1 MKDLVSGEADRSE
14 RLQKFWGALR
24 GCKLT
29 TSEIMLVSSVV
40 LLCLLA
46 TVSGGKTL
54 SSHASILADNS
65 ANLAF
70 SLYHNLAKEKDI
82 ENILISPVVVASSL
96 GLVALGGKS
105 NTASQVKTVLSAT
118 TVKDEQLHS
127 GLSELLTEVSNSTA
141 RNVTWKISNRLY
153 GPSTVSFVDNFLKSS
168 KKHYNYEHSKINFR
182 DKRSAVKA
190 INAWA
195 SKSTDGKLPEVTKD
209 VEKTD
214 GAMIIN
220 AMFYKPHWDEQFHH
234 KMVDNRGFL
243 VHRSYTV
250 SVPMMHRT
258 GIYGFFDDTTN
269 NLLVLDM
276 ALAHKMSSVVFIMP
290 YHVESLER
298 VEKLLTRQQLN
309 TWISKM
315 EQRSVAVS
323 LPKVS
328 VEVSHN
334 LQKHFAELGLT
345 EAVDKAKADLSNI
358 SGKKDLYLSN
368 VFHASA
374 MEWDTEGN
382 PPDTSIIGSD
392 KLKNP
397 KLFYAD
403 HPFIFLVKDK
413 KTNSI
418 LFMGRLVRPKGD
430 KMRDEL

>member
-1 MKDLVSGEADRSE
+1 VYPSLKTM
-14 RLQKFWGALR
+14 
-24 GCKLT
+24 
-29 TSEIMLVSSVV
+29 SVQYLI

-46 TVSGGKTL
+46 TTSADKSL
-54 SSHASILADNS
+54 STHATSLAENS
-65 ANLAF
+65 ATLAF
-70 SLYHNLAKEKDI
+70 NLYQNIAKEKDI

-105 NTASQVKTVLSAT
+105 NTASQVKTILSASE
-118 TVKDEQLHS
+118 VKDEHLHA

-141 RNVTWKISNRLY
+141 RNVTWKISNRFY
-153 GPSTVSFVDNFLKSS
+153 GPSSVSFVDNFLKSS
-168 KKHYNYEHSKINFR
+168 KKHYNCEHSKINFR

-190 INAWA
+190 INEWA
-195 SKSTDGKLPEVTKD
+195 SRSTDGKLPEVTKD

-243 VHRSYTV
+243 VHRSFTV

-269 NLLVLDM
+269 QLFVLEM
-276 ALAHKMSSVVFIMP
+276 PLAYKMSSVVLIMP
-290 YHVESLER
+290 YHVEALER
-298 VEKLLTRQQLN
+298 VEKLLTRQQLT

-315 EQRSVAVS
+315 EQRAVAVS
-323 LPKVS
+323 LPKVAM
-328 VEVSHN
+328 EVSHN
-334 LQKHFAELGLT
+334 LQKNLAELGLT
-345 EAVDKAKADLSNI
+345 EAVDKSKADLSNI

-382 PPDTSIIGSD
+382 PPDSSIYNSD

-403 HPFIFLVKDK
+403 HPFVFVVKDN

>member
-1 MKDLVSGEADRSE
+1 
-14 RLQKFWGALR
+14 
-24 GCKLT
+24 
-29 TSEIMLVSSVV
+29 MLVLNVL

-46 TVSGGKTL
+46 TVSANKTL
-54 SSHASILADNS
+54 SSIATTLADNS
-65 ANLAF
+65 ATLAF
-70 SLYHNLAKEKDI
+70 NLYQNMAKDKDI

-105 NTASQVKTVLSAT
+105 NTASQVKTVLSAAS
-118 TVKDEQLHS
+118 VKDEQLHS
-127 GLSELLTEVSNSTA
+127 GLSELLTEVSNPKA
-141 RNVTWKISNRLY
+141 RNVTWKISNRFY
-153 GPSTVSFVDNFLKSS
+153 GPSSVSFVDDFLKSS
-168 KKHYNYEHSKINFR
+168 KKHYNYDHSKINFR

-190 INAWA
+190 INDWA

-220 AMFYKPHWDEQFHH
+220 AMFYKPHWNEQFHH

-243 VHRSYTV
+243 VHRSFTV

-258 GIYGFFDDTTN
+258 GIYGFLDDTTN
-269 NLLVLDM
+269 KLLVLEM
-276 ALAHKMSSVVFIMP
+276 PLAHKMSSLVLIMP

-309 TWISKM
+309 TWVSAM
-315 EQRSVAVS
+315 EQKAVAIS

-328 VEVSHN
+328 MEVSHN
-334 LQKHFAELGLT
+334 LQKHLAELGLT

-382 PPDTSIIGSD
+382 PPDTSIFGTD
-392 KLKNP
+392 QLKNP

-403 HPFIFLVKDK
+403 HPFVFLVKDN

-418 LFMGRLVRPKGD
+418 LFMGRLIRPKGD

>member
-1 MKDLVSGEADRSE
+1 
-14 RLQKFWGALR
+14 
-24 GCKLT
+24 
-29 TSEIMLVSSVV
+29 MLLSSVV

-46 TVSGGKTL
+46 TINANKTL
-54 SSHASILADNS
+54 SSHATILADNS
-65 ANLAF
+65 ATLALN
-70 SLYHNLAKEKDI
+70 LYHNMAKEKDM
-82 ENILISPVVVASSL
+82 ENILISPVVVATSL

-105 NTASQVKTVLSAT
+105 DTASQVKTILNAAN
-118 TVKDEQLHS
+118 VKDEHLHS

-153 GPSTVSFVDNFLKSS
+153 GPSSVSFVDDFLKSS
-168 KKHYNYEHSKINFR
+168 KKHYKCEHSKINFR

-190 INAWA
+190 INDWA

-209 VEKTD
+209 VERTD

-220 AMFYKPHWDEQFHH
+220 AMFYKPHWDQQFHH
-234 KMVDNRGFL
+234 KMVDNRGFM

-258 GIYGFFDDTTN
+258 GIYGFYDDETN
-269 NLLVLDM
+269 SLSVLEM
-276 ALAHKMSSVVFIMP
+276 PLAHKMSSIVYIMP
-290 YHVESLER
+290 YHVDSLEG
-298 VEKLLTRQQLN
+298 VEKLLTRKQLE
-309 TWISKM
+309 TWTGKL
-315 EQRSVAVS
+315 EQRAVAVS

-328 VEVSHN
+328 MEVSHN
-334 LQKHFAELGLT
+334 LQKHLADLGLT
-345 EAVDKAKADLSNI
+345 EAVDKTKADLSKI

-382 PPDTSIIGSD
+382 PPDSTVYGTD
-392 KLKNP
+392 QMKNP

-403 HPFIFLVKDK
+403 HPFVFLVKDN

-418 LFMGRLVRPKGD
+418 LFIGRLVRPKGD

>member
-1 MKDLVSGEADRSE
+1 
-14 RLQKFWGALR
+14 
-24 GCKLT
+24 
-29 TSEIMLVSSVV
+29 MLVSSVV

-46 TVSGGKTL
+46 TVSGDKAL

-65 ANLAF
+65 ANFAF
-70 SLYHNLAKEKDI
+70 NLYHNLAKEKDI
-82 ENILISPVVVASSL
+82 ENIVISPVVVASSL

-153 GPSTVSFVDNFLKSS
+153 GPSSVSFVDNFLKSS
-168 KKHYNYEHSKINFR
+168 KKHYNCEHSKINFR

-190 INAWA
+190 INDWA

-315 EQRSVAVS
+315 EQRAVAVS

-334 LQKHFAELGLT
+334 LQKHLAELGLT

-382 PPDTSIIGSD
+382 PPDTSIFGTD

>member
-1 MKDLVSGEADRSE
+1 
-14 RLQKFWGALR
+14 
-24 GCKLT
+24 
-29 TSEIMLVSSVV
+29 MLVSNVV

-46 TVSGGKTL
+46 TVSANKTL

-70 SLYHNLAKEKDI
+70 NLYQNLAKEKDI

-153 GPSTVSFVDNFLKSS
+153 GPSSVSFVDDFLKSS
-168 KKHYNYEHSKINFR
+168 RKHYNYEHSKINFR

-190 INAWA
+190 INEWA
-195 SKSTDGKLPEVTKD
+195 SKSTNGKLPEVTKD

-243 VHRSYTV
+243 VHRSYTI

-258 GIYGFFDDTTN
+258 GIYGFLDDTTN
-269 NLLVLDM
+269 NLIVLDM
-276 ALAHKMSSVVFIMP
+276 PLAHKMSSVVFIMP

-315 EQRSVAVS
+315 EQRAVAVS

-334 LQKHFAELGLT
+334 LQKHLAELGLT

-382 PPDTSIIGSD
+382 PPDTSIFGTD

>member
-1 MKDLVSGEADRSE
+1 MKDLMPGEANRSE
-14 RLQKFWGALR
+14 RLQKFSEALR

-29 TSEIMLVSSVV
+29 TSKIMLVSSVV
-40 LLCLLA
+40 LLCLFA
-46 TVSGGKTL
+46 TVSADKTL
-54 SSHASILADNS
+54 SSHATMLADNS
-65 ANLAF
+65 ATLAF
-70 SLYHNLAKEKDI
+70 NLYQNMAKEKDL

-118 TVKDEQLHS
+118 TVKDELLHS

-141 RNVTWKISNRLY
+141 RNVTWKISNRFY
-153 GPSTVSFVDNFLKSS
+153 GPSSVSFVDGFLKSS
-168 KKHYNYEHSKINFR
+168 KKHYNYDHSKINFR

-190 INAWA
+190 INDWA

-258 GIYGFFDDTTN
+258 GIYGFFDDTSN
-269 NLLVLDM
+269 KLLVLNM
-276 ALAHKMSSVVFIMP
+276 PLAHKMSSVVFIMP
-290 YHVESLER
+290 YHVEALER

-309 TWISKM
+309 TWMGKM
-315 EQRSVAVS
+315 EQRAVAVS

-328 VEVSHN
+328 MEVSHN
-334 LQKHFAELGLT
+334 LQKNLAELGLT

-374 MEWDTEGN
+374 MEWATEGN
-382 PPDTSIIGSD
+382 PPDASIFGTD

-403 HPFIFLVKDK
+403 HPFIFLVKDN

-418 LFMGRLVRPKGD
+418 LFMGRLVRPKGE
-430 KMRDEL
+430 KIRDEL

>member
-1 MKDLVSGEADRSE
+1 MKDLMSGEANRSE
-14 RLQKFWGALR
+14 RLQKFSEALR

-29 TSEIMLVSSVV
+29 TSKIMLVSSVV
-40 LLCLLA
+40 LLCLFA
-46 TVSGGKTL
+46 TVSADKTL
-54 SSHASILADNS
+54 SSHATMLADNS
-65 ANLAF
+65 ATLAF
-70 SLYHNLAKEKDI
+70 NLYQNMAKEKDV

-141 RNVTWKISNRLY
+141 RNVTWKISNRFY
-153 GPSTVSFVDNFLKSS
+153 GPSSVSFVDDFLKSS

-190 INAWA
+190 INEWA

-269 NLLVLDM
+269 KVLVLDM
-276 ALAHKMSSVVFIMP
+276 PLAHKMSSVVFIMP
-290 YHVESLER
+290 YHVEALER

-309 TWISKM
+309 TWIGKM
-315 EQRSVAVS
+315 EQRAVAVS

-328 VEVSHN
+328 MEVSHN
-334 LQKHFAELGLT
+334 LQKHLAELGLT
-345 EAVDKAKADLSNI
+345 EAVDKTKADLSNI

-382 PPDTSIIGSD
+382 PPDTSIFGTD

-403 HPFIFLVKDK
+403 HPFIFLVKDN